1 MGRSV
6 HHIPGRIRFKISD
19 LRDSSTLA
27 QALCKGLES
36 ISGVKWV
43 EIRPASSSLIV
54 HYEPRLTDVKAL
66 VAFIEGEEVRAH
78 GETVNALIDLIN
90 ADNTV
95 AKSVR
100 HIGVVFGKTAFRVAL
115 EQVVMGGFRAAMA
128 RT

>member
-6 HHIPGRIRFKISD
+6 HHIPGRVRFKISD

-36 ISGVKWV
+36 MPGVKWV

-66 VAFIEGEEVRAH
+66 VAFIEGEETRAH
-78 GETVNALIDLIN
+78 GETVNALVDLIN

-100 HIGVVFGKTAFRVAL
+100 HIGIVFGKTAFRVAL